1 MEKPEYQNMKV
12 WLSTLKN
19 LRLIHALTG
28 EQMVKTVDRLVKQEL
43 ERLQKEQREA
53 KKPNKSVKPH
63 KRPGPCSLEPL
74 VSISDSHVNITA
86 PSSL

>member
-12 WLSTLKN
+12 WLPTLQN

-43 ERLQKEQREA
+43 ERIQKEKQEKKKDNEVDPQR
-53 KKPNKSVKPH
+53 
-63 KRPGPCSLEPL
+63 RPVPFSHEPSLCYSTVINEQ
-74 VSISDSHVNITA
+74 
-86 PSSL
+86 